1 MGKVRRRRESGL
13 CFGSVA
19 DRGEGECGAA
29 RFRGHRSK
37 NGGRPVGDHGHGGR
51 EGRMAV
57 WARVQRAGSV
67 TGWGWAS
74 GWFRLAARYSCNGPV
89 LVQHPNN
96 IFKTFK

>member
-37 NGGRPVGDHGHGGR
+37 NGG
-51 EGRMAV
+51 
-57 WARVQRAGSV
+57 
-67 TGWGWAS
+67 
-74 GWFRLAARYSCNGPV
+74 
-89 LVQHPNN
+89 
-96 IFKTFK
+96 